1 MRPRRDARSMSE
13 KSILL
18 QDQAQ
23 RHVRQPLDST
33 LVQPLVHTSHIRT
46 LDFQAGGTEAAAVV
60 AVAAEDAAVVGI
72 GAAADTEAAVGTP
85 PTYRYNSVAELAAEA
100 IRLGPEPE
108 LPALVPAIVQ
118 EAATAA
124 QPDP

>member
-1 MRPRRDARSMSE
+1 MRPTQDARLMSE

-23 RHVRQPLDST
+23 RHVRQLLGSA
-33 LVQPLVHTSHIRT
+33 LVQLLVHTSHIRT
-46 LDFQAGGTEAAAVV
+46 LEFRAEGTEAAAAVV
-60 AVAAEDAAVVGI
+60 VEDAAVVGI
-72 GAAADTEAAVGTP
+72 GAAADTEAAVGIP
-85 PTYRYNSVAELAAEA
+85 PTYRYDSAAELAAGG

-108 LPALVPAIVQ
+108 HPALVPATVQ

-124 QPDP
+124 QPGP